1 MPRGR
6 LRLLA
11 LFCLGLGGLAG
22 ALPAATLAD
31 FGYQNM
37 RIHGQPAL
45 GVRPLLLILATFDN
59 RPAFAYPP
67 AHYQSLVFSAST
79 PSVYGYHREVSRA
92 RFLWSMASYQPLTL
106 NQPFERCWHGYRTN
120 LLAHGY
126 PTNAATDQF
135 ADRLVISNVVWQVML
150 NGFDFRSFDTNFDGT
165 VQEHELSI
173 LLISNENQN
182 LGATRSSGPVNPPA
196 GHPNAIVNMDHV
208 AHVNHWTDFGSIT
221 HEMSHVLG
229 AIDLYDDGGCKGQS
243 VSVMSCT
250 LPWEIETNFVSYYLD
265 AWHRMQLGWTDP
277 RIGSLP
283 AGGLAVIPA
292 AQLPNTDSPVLLYDP
307 AKGTSEFFLLE
318 YRSAF
323 VTNSASLYDQ
333 NMHSNG
339 LAIWFIQQDGTH
351 YPVNHPS
358 PGKNWDKAFYTLAS
372 PLLDVGGWDQWPG
385 NSLTPKLRWY
395 DGTQSPTVIYV
406 HPFGMGASSITV
418 EWRNDTAY
426 WVDFNYRSSPQ
437 NGQFA
442 TPFPTLAQGLGT
454 VGWGGTLNFKTGVSS
469 ESANITK
476 RLELRAFNGPVTIGH

>member
-1 MPRGR
+1 MRNCFLLACGR

-22 ALPAATLAD
+22 VLPAATLAD

-37 RIHGQPAL
+37 RIHNQPAL

-79 PSVYGYHREVSRA
+79 PSVYGYHREVSHA

-150 NGFDFRSFDTNFDGT
+150 NGFDFRPFDTNFDGT

-208 AHVNHWTDFGSIT
+208 AHVNHWTEFRPECVGD
-221 HEMSHVLG
+221 VLHF
-229 AIDLYDDGGCKGQS
+229 ALADRNQLCQLLPGCLAPDATG
-243 VSVMSCT
+243 
-250 LPWEIETNFVSYYLD
+250 LD
-265 AWHRMQLGWTDP
+265 
-277 RIGSLP
+277 
-283 AGGLAVIPA
+283 
-292 AQLPNTDSPVLLYDP
+292 
-307 AKGTSEFFLLE
+307 
-318 YRSAF
+318 RSAYWLI
-323 VTNSASLYDQ
+323 ACRRP
-333 NMHSNG
+333 G
-339 LAIWFIQQDGTH
+339 G
-351 YPVNHPS
+351 HP
-358 PGKNWDKAFYTLAS
+358 
-372 PLLDVGGWDQWPG
+372 
-385 NSLTPKLRWY
+385 RR
-395 DGTQSPTVIYV
+395 PT
-406 HPFGMGASSITV
+406 
-418 EWRNDTAY
+418 
-426 WVDFNYRSSPQ
+426 
-437 NGQFA
+437 
-442 TPFPTLAQGLGT
+442 AQH
-454 VGWGGTLNFKTGVSS
+454 
-469 ESANITK
+469 
-476 RLELRAFNGPVTIGH
+476 R